1 MQKQN
6 KKKMLT
12 SFSCTSK
19 IFFKK
24 KKRKQKSANLEQET
38 EAKTSH
44 EAKTT
49 KTTDER
55 GNCPEAQYERKKER
69 DPKKKK
75 KSKNLRHIRV
85 IMNFIRL
92 IS

>member
-19 IFFKK
+19 IFFFKK
-24 KKRKQKSANLEQET
+24 KKETKECKLGARNGSKNLARGEDDKNNRRKGKLPRS
-38 EAKTSH
+38 SI
-44 EAKTT
+44 
-49 KTTDER
+49 
-55 GNCPEAQYERKKER
+55 RKKER

-75 KSKNLRHIRV
+75 KI
-85 IMNFIRL
+85 
-92 IS
+92 